1 MAQFRA
7 CASQADQTLMNYL
20 THSILIGVT
29 VSLVTGCGDHLG
41 SQTGSYKKLPK
52 GMNITQTNSLL
63 AEAQIVNIADGDT
76 LTVLASDQTR
86 YKIRLQGIDAPEK
99 KQAFGQACKTSL
111 MRLSD
116 DQAAQVEAFKQDRYG
131 RIVAKVT
138 VNGKDLALEQIKA
151 GCGWH
156 YAAYEKEQSLG
167 DQKAYTQAEQQARA
181 AERGLWQDARPIA
194 PWNYRQ
200 QQRN

>member
-20 THSILIGVT
+20 THGILIGVT

>member
-1 MAQFRA
+1 
-7 CASQADQTLMNYL
+7 MNYL
-20 THSILIGVT
+20 TQGILIGVT
-29 VSLVTGCGDHLG
+29 VSLVAGCGDHLG